1 MVNYPQFL
9 RLAVAA
15 PLAALP
21 AALLAALLAAGCN
34 QEAPTAASPSAKA
47 SASGAPA
54 PSMRYAEP
62 TLPPPAFADP
72 GRRAKLEAAFPEVE
86 RYLTEEALKMNLPGL
101 AFGVVIDGDLA
112 YSKGF
117 GVRDVSS
124 KAPVDA
130 DSLFRIAS
138 MTKSF
143 TAMAILKLRD
153 EGKLALDDPAA
164 KHVPELSS
172 LPYPTRDS
180 APITIRN
187 LLSMAPGFPEDNPW
201 ADRQLAISED
211 DFTRMLAQGFPFSN
225 TPGVAFEYS
234 NLAFAILGR
243 IVRNVA
249 GTGYTEY
256 LSANLLGPIGM
267 SASVLDEKKAPPD
280 RVAKGYRREDE
291 ALVAETNLGDGAF
304 GAIGGLY
311 SSVRDMARYAAF
323 QLAAWPPRD
332 DADTGPL
339 RRSSL
344 REMQQAA
351 RFGALGVTQGT
362 EKRPRD
368 AWADGY
374 AFGFGAAQTC
384 DFEHIVSHGGGLPGY
399 GSHIFMLPEHGV
411 ALVALA
417 NLTYAPAG
425 RLTRG
430 VARILRSTGA
440 LQRRAIAPAAAL
452 VKAQEAVNRLLS
464 KWDDKDA
471 DAAFAD
477 SYFLDVPRAKLKA
490 ELHALGAAHGA
501 CRPDGAIDPE
511 NALRGAWKLS
521 CEKGWITLGLTLAP
535 TTPPRIQAL
544 TMKGALP
551 LDPELSDAAA
561 KLTGLLTKW
570 DDAAAKSLFD
580 PEKLDAEKMKK
591 LFLETAAA
599 RGACSI
605 DKPLG
610 SDGKAKARLLLWC
623 ERYPIVLDFKRG
635 EQSGAIESVQFDPVD
650 FRTGR
655 CLQ

>member
-1 MVNYPQFL
+1 MRAIGNYPLFF

-15 PLAALP
+15 PI
-21 AALLAALLAAGCN
+21 AALLAAACDP
-34 QEAPTAASPSAKA
+34 EAPTAASPGAEA
-47 SASGAPA
+47 SASSGAPA

-86 RYLTEEALKMNLPGL
+86 RYLAEEAQRMNLPGL
-101 AFGVVIDGDLA
+101 AFGIVIDGELA

-117 GVRDVSS
+117 GVRDTSS

-130 DSLFRIAS
+130 DTLFRIAS

-187 LLSMAPGFPEDNPW
+187 LLSMAPGFPEDNAW

-243 IVRNVA
+243 IVRNVT
-249 GTGYTEY
+249 GTAYTEY
-256 LSANLLGPIGM
+256 VSANFLGPIGM

-280 RVAKGYRREDE
+280 RVARGYRREDE

-362 EKRPRD
+362 ERRPKD

-374 AFGFGAAQTC
+374 AFGFSAAQTC
-384 DFEHIVSHGGGLPGY
+384 DFEHIVAHGGGLPGY
-399 GSHIFMLPEHGV
+399 GSHIFMLPEHEV
-411 ALVALA
+411 AFVALA
-417 NLTYAPAG
+417 NLTYAPSG

-430 VARILRSTGA
+430 AARVLRLTGA

-452 VKAQEAVNRLLS
+452 VKAQETVNRLLS

-501 CRPDGAIDPE
+501 CQPDGAIQPE
-511 NALRGAWKLS
+511 NALRGTWKLS

-535 TTPPRIQAL
+535 TMPPRIQAL
-544 TMKGALP
+544 SMKGALP
-551 LDPELSDAAA
+551 PEPALSDAAA
-561 KLTGLLTKW
+561 KLSGLLTKW
-570 DDAAAKSLFD
+570 DDAAAKALFD
-580 PEKLDAEKMKK
+580 PKELDADKMKK

-605 DKPLG
+605 DKVLG
-610 SDGKAKARLLLWC
+610 SDGKAKARLLLSC
-623 ERYPIVLDFKRG
+623 ERYPVVLDFRRG
-635 EQSGAIESVQFDPVD
+635 EQSGAIEAVVFDSVD